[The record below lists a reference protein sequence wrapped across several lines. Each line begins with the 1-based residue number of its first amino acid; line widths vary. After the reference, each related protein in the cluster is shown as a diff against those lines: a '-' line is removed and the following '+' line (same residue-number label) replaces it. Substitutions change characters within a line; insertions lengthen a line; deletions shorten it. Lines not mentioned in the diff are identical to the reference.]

1 MLKVECDSCKA
12 SYPIDERRVPPT
24 GLKMRC
30 PKCGHSF
37 LVTNPAGAAG
47 AAPAG
52 PAPRTPTIAGAAPP
66 PRSPGVAALKR
77 TMVGVGGGAPGQPP
91 PAPRPAPPPVAPVV
105 VPPPV
110 AAAPPLPPPR
120 APMPSD
126 FPAALTS
133 LDEETLPVVSTGLPV
148 AKPRPPAAPVPA
160 PPRAPAPPAARPA
173 VRAPAPSVSD
183 EIDLDLPVISGD
195 AGADLPAVAGGV
207 DLPSVVGGADLPA
220 AKRAAPK
227 PPPPRAAPAAPA
239 ARARQPEDIDL
250 PVIAA
255 DLPSKA
261 ASAIADKGRGR
272 DFIDLPVIA
281 ADLPTA
287 AASLPVVAADLPT
300 AAASLPAV
308 AASLPVPA
316 ASLPVHA
323 PSLPSPVSGGG
334 RGFGEIELPGVS
346 DSLPNAPRV
355 DPKLAGSEADPFASF
370 GEIDL
375 PRDAASLPPP
385 PPRAA
390 PSIRPAKAPP
400 PAMHSD
406 SADFGDIE
414 LGEAPPRTRSSPRPP
429 PPTPSIAPVRPDGAR
444 EGGMGFGE
452 VDLGASDSGA
462 GGGEIG
468 VEASA
473 GSQATEAPL
482 LPAVQAAA
490 TARVSLRP
498 RAEAVPQRS
507 AAKWVALGAVG
518 LLVLAGAA
526 LQLTPFGAFGYLFIG
541 DRVHAGDYA
550 NATAAAVGAAETT
563 LAPDT
568 YDTTKNAVDATYAAR
583 ARTPRARTLSAY
595 AAFIDLAAGA
605 RFGADPAR
613 APRAKQVLADL
624 IAPNPPV
631 NYVDAALAAQAAD
644 AGDFDRARKALQAV
658 AGRYAGD
665 PVQIEVALLQGDVEL
680 AAGDPNAAVVAFT
693 RALDLSRKGPA
704 AAVDAR
710 PHFGLARAYDL
721 LGKGPDAQKELA
733 ATLAVSP
740 MHAGALI
747 LSARRKSGPTL
758 PAEALRALTAVIE
771 GPAKVHASPIELS
784 AAYAAKAWVVLERG
798 GASESRDTFEQA
810 IKLDPRNVDA
820 LDGEGRLLMNE
831 GRYTEA
837 LARFDTAL
845 QVDPNSPDTIANDAE
860 AKVALE
866 RLADAKQQLVA
877 ARERFPKSLAV
888 MLLLAKTEQHLGNND
903 AAETVLRSA
912 LAFADPS
919 RDDALLPYVAMSELL
934 SARGRLGEAR
944 DMLDEARKK
953 LRPSSTLDR
962 AFGDI
967 SELQGD
973 YDGAI
978 GHYKTALS
986 KDPHDVLTHFRLG
999 VALRRVRRFDEA
1011 SAELDQ
1017 VAAVDK
1023 DYPGLSLERGLL
1035 YEESGDVQ
1043 KAIELFKGALA
1054 KAPDDPDL
1062 QLRVGSAYVAI
1073 GRPDDAMPMLRKV
1086 LEQRP
1091 TSAEAHHYL
1100 GRALMLK
1107 DGGSPDVL
1115 RYLKRAVELDPNRAE
1130 FHVYLA
1136 WAANDAMPANLELAH
1151 DEVEK
1156 ALALDKVSAE
1166 AYWQRGIL
1174 ERIEGA
1180 IDDAIK
1186 DEKHAL
1192 ELRPSRYEAHATL
1205 AECYDQKNDPG
1216 GAMSEWAKAIAG
1228 DGAVGPDD
1236 DVVHPYWRFQYGRL
1250 LADRSGP
1257 SAAVGYLVPATRT
1270 AEKRTP
1276 RPGWLAP
1283 LEFLTAE
1290 ILRKTGKPADAV
1302 DHYRRFLEIAP
1313 LNSPDRLDAQKA
1325 LAQLAP
1331 DR

>member
-1 MLKVECDSCKA
+1 
-12 SYPIDERRVPPT
+12 
-24 GLKMRC
+24 
-30 PKCGHSF
+30 
-37 LVTNPAGAAG
+37 
-47 AAPAG
+47 
-52 PAPRTPTIAGAAPP
+52 
-66 PRSPGVAALKR
+66 
-77 TMVGVGGGAPGQPP
+77 
-91 PAPRPAPPPVAPVV
+91 
-105 VPPPV
+105 
-110 AAAPPLPPPR
+110 
-120 APMPSD
+120 MPSD
-126 FPAALTS
+126 FPAALS
-133 LDEETLPVVSTGLPV
+133 FDEDSLPVVATGLPV
-148 AKPRPPAAPVPA
+148 AKAPAAPPPRPAPPAPRAPAPAPPAPVAPRAAPATSRVPA
-160 PPRAPAPPAARPA
+160 APAKPAAPRAPAPPAAPQARP
-173 VRAPAPSVSD
+173 PALD
-183 EIDLDLPVISGD
+183 DLELDLDLPVISGAAD
-195 AGADLPAVAGGV
+195 ADLPAVAGAM
-207 DLPSVVGGADLPA
+207 DLPAVARGADLPA
-220 AKRAAPK
+220 AKRAAPRPPAAAPG
-227 PPPPRAAPAAPA
+227 PPPPA
-239 ARARQPEDIDL
+239 ARVRPQEDFDL

-255 DLPSKA
+255 DLPSRSAGGVGLPA
-261 ASAIADKGRGR
+261 ARARGS

-281 ADLPTA
+281 ADLPSA
-287 AASLPVVAADLPT
+287 AASLPVVAADLPS
-300 AAASLPAV
+300 AAASLPIV
-308 AASLPVPA
+308 AASLPMPA
-316 ASLPVHA
+316 ASLPVHAPSLPVHA
-323 PSLPSPVSGGG
+323 PSLPSPVSAGA

-355 DPKLAGSEADPFASF
+355 DPNLAAQEADPFGGF

-375 PRDAASLPPP
+375 PRDASASLPPP
-385 PPRAA
+385 PLRDVPSFGQGAA
-390 PSIRPAKAPP
+390 PAPP
-400 PAMHSD
+400 ARPPPSAHTD

-414 LGEAPPRTRSSPRPP
+414 LGEAPVRTRSSPRPP
-429 PPTPSIAPVRPDGAR
+429 PPAPSRQEPAR
-444 EGGMGFGE
+444 EAGGMGFGE
-452 VDLGASDSGA
+452 VDLGGADTGGA
-462 GGGEIG
+462 GSEIG
-468 VEASA
+468 MDAPV
-473 GSQATEAPL
+473 GPQATEAPL
-482 LPAVQAAA
+482 LPAVHAAA

-498 RAEAVPQRS
+498 RAEEPEPRS
-507 AAKWVALGAVG
+507 VGKWVALGVVG
-518 LLVLAGAA
+518 LVALAGGA

-541 DRVHAGDYA
+541 DKVHAADYVR
-550 NATAAAVGAAETT
+550 ATSAAVSAAEVV

-568 YDTTKNAVDATYAAR
+568 YDSTKKAIDATYAAR
-583 ARTPRARTLSAY
+583 AQTPRARPLSAFS
-595 AAFIDLAAGA
+595 AFVDLAAGA
-605 RFGADPAR
+605 RFGSDPAR
-613 APRAKQVLADL
+613 APRAKQVLAEL
-624 IAPNPPV
+624 LVLEPPPR
-631 NYVDAALAAQAAD
+631 YVDAALAAQAAD
-644 AGDFDRARKALQAV
+644 AGDLDKARKALQAV
-658 AGRYAGD
+658 AGRYPGD
-665 PVQIEVALLQGDVEL
+665 PLLTDVALLQGDVEL
-680 AAGDPNAAVVAFT
+680 AAGDAAAAVVAFSK
-693 RALDLSRKGPA
+693 ALDLSHAGPA
-704 AAVDAR
+704 AATDAR
-710 PHFGLARAYDL
+710 PHFGLARAYDQ
-721 LGKGPDAQKELA
+721 LGKGPEARKEIE
-733 ATLAVSP
+733 ATLAASP
-740 MHAGALI
+740 SHPGALI
-747 LSARRKSGPTL
+747 LRARRKSASVP
-758 PAEALRALTAVIE
+758 PAVAMRDLTAVIE
-771 GPAKVHASPIELS
+771 GPAKENASPVELS
-784 AAYAAKAWVVLERG
+784 EAYAAKAWVTLERG
-798 GASESRDTFEQA
+798 GASEARDTFEQA
-810 IKLDPRNVDA
+810 VKLDPRNVDA

-866 RLADAKQQLVA
+866 RLADAKSQLVA
-877 ARERFPKSLAV
+877 AREKFPKSLAV
-888 MLLLAKTEQHLGNND
+888 MLLLAKTEEHLGNND

-912 LAFADPS
+912 LAFADPT

-944 DMLDEARKK
+944 DMLDEAKKK
-953 LRPSSTLDR
+953 LPPSSTLER

-978 GHYKTALS
+978 AHYKAALA
-986 KDPHDVLTHFRLG
+986 KDPHDVLAHFRLG
-999 VALRRVRRFDEA
+999 VALRRTRRFDEA

-1035 YEESGDVQ
+1035 YEESGDVE

-1086 LEQRP
+1086 LDQRP
-1091 TSAEAHHYL
+1091 TSAEAQHYM

-1174 ERIEGA
+1174 ERVEGA
-1180 IDDAIK
+1180 IDDAVK

-1205 AECYDQKNDPG
+1205 AECYDQKNDAA
-1216 GAMSEWAKAIAG
+1216 GAMAEWAKAIAG
-1228 DGAVGPDD
+1228 DGTAGPDD
-1236 DVVHPYWRFQYGRL
+1236 DVRHPYWRFQYGRL
-1250 LADRSGP
+1250 MNDRSGP
-1257 SAAVGYLVPATRT
+1257 SVALPYLVPAAKT
-1270 AEKRTP
+1270 AEKLTP
-1276 RPGWLAP
+1276 RPGWLSP

-1290 ILRKTGKPADAV
+1290 ALRKTGKTTDAI